1 MEVGLFILGVLV
13 GVGLAWYLLERYRRD
28 ENREREANFS
38 SRLAT
43 LQEEL
48 RQSDSALAETK
59 ERLIALQMEVRATE
73 ARAKPLEAELAQAK
87 RAAEQAIEQEMK
99 QRALVA
105 ELQEKRAGGKPA
117 PAPRA
122 APASAPQQPPSPPAA
137 AKADDLTAIRGVG
150 KVIEKKLHDL
160 GITSFRQIADLTPEE
175 VRRINEAIDF
185 PGRVEREHWIE
196 QAKGLARV

>member
-1 MEVGLFILGVLV
+1 MEVGLFVLGVLV

-38 SRLAT
+38 ARLAT

-48 RQSDSALAETK
+48 RQSDAALAETK
-59 ERLIALQMEVRATE
+59 ERLIALQMEFRATE

-105 ELQEKRAGGKPA
+105 ELQDKRAGGKPA
-117 PAPRA
+117 PRA
-122 APASAPQQPPSPPAA
+122 EPVPAPQPLASPATTT
-137 AKADDLTAIRGVG
+137 ADDLTAIRGVG
-150 KVIEKKLHDL
+150 RVIEKKLHDL
-160 GITSFRQIADLTPEE
+160 GITSFRQIADLTPDE
-175 VRRINEAIDF
+175 VRRINEVLDF
-185 PGRVEREHWIE
+185 PGRIEREHWIE

>member
-59 ERLIALQMEVRATE
+59 ERLIALQMESRATE

-105 ELQEKRAGGKPA
+105 ELQEKRAGGR

-122 APASAPQQPPSPPAA
+122 EPVPAPSQPLASPAA

-150 KVIEKKLHDL
+150 KVIEKKLHGL

>member
-1 MEVGLFILGVLV
+1 MEVGLFVLGVLV

-28 ENREREANFS
+28 ENQEREANFS

-59 ERLIALQMEVRATE
+59 ERLIALQMESRATE

-99 QRALVA
+99 QRRLLA
-105 ELQEKRAGGKPA
+105 ELQERLAGDTPE
-117 PAPRA
+117 PA
-122 APASAPQQPPSPPAA
+122 APPQPEETQAQPAA
-137 AKADDLTAIRGVG
+137 STKADDLTAIRGIG
-150 KVIEKKLHDL
+150 KVIEKKLHQM
-160 GITSFRQIADLTPEE
+160 GIISFGQIAALTPAE
-175 VRRINEAIDF
+175 VRRVNEVIEF
-185 PGRVEREHWIE
+185 PGRVERERWIE
-196 QAKGLARV
+196 QARELARA

>member
-1 MEVGLFILGVLV
+1 MEVGLFVLGVLV

-38 SRLAT
+38 ARLAT

-59 ERLIALQMEVRATE
+59 ERLIALQMEFRATE

-105 ELQEKRAGGKPA
+105 ELQAKRAGGKPA
-117 PAPRA
+117 PRA
-122 APASAPQQPPSPPAA
+122 EPVPAPQLSPA

-160 GITSFRQIADLTPEE
+160 GITSFRQIADLTPDE